1 MDPDI
6 SPIFNQSDDGNTM
19 GAAVDSTPIQDILD
33 KNHEPHEPS
42 EQEQMFYHHQAPQ
55 QYYHE
60 PGPPMPQQ
68 PHWDPFSTIGVTSWV
83 VMGIIFI
90 IGFIVGKLR

>member
-1 MDPDI
+1 MDSDI
-6 SPIFNQSDDGNTM
+6 SPIFNQSDDGEAM
-19 GAAVDSTPIQDILD
+19 GTALDSTPIDQVSPLHQQSSD
-33 KNHEPHEPS
+33 
-42 EQEQMFYHHQAPQ
+42 QEQSFYHHQPPQ

-60 PGPPMPQQ
+60 PAPPMPQQ